1 MGLLVMAFHLLNL
14 GFQFVF
20 CGYRHHLA
28 YVISIHLLAFIKD
41 ESGGPD
47 VAVQNNRH
55 AEV

>member
-41 ESGGPD
+41 ESSGPG